1 MALFG
6 PPNPEA
12 LKEKRN
18 IKGLIKALSYKKD
31 LNIRVNAA
39 RMLENLDAKDAI
51 PAIVRQMETETD
63 TWGKRRYAESL
74 RNMGY
79 RPEKGK
85 AAYYALL
92 GDYESSA
99 ASGEEEA
106 FGELIKAFISA
117 GESWQVYAKLGKAFL
132 LFGEGAIPALTA
144 FTDSLYGEYKKFTGT
159 VREINFAAAEG
170 KHKKAVIERFVYKL
184 DGAARIISMF
194 NHPAGLAYCESL
206 YKRIRTEIYSVP
218 DSYFSDIY
226 DAEKLRTRIVENL
239 NLYSAEHE
247 KKLFAFLAYVM
258 MNDEAFNVRWKAALV
273 LEKHRIQAVK
283 QDELLQGALRHVLE
297 HFPQITNRSYYVQKI
312 KSFIFE
318 RP

>member
-1 MALFG
+1 MVLFG

-12 LKEKRN
+12 LKKKGDIR
-18 IKGLIKALSYKKD
+18 GLIKALSYKKD
-31 LNIRVNAA
+31 LNIRLNAA
-39 RMLENLDAKDAI
+39 LMLENLGAKDAI

-63 TWGKRRYAESL
+63 ARGKRRYAELL

-99 ASGEEEA
+99 ASGEEQA
-106 FGELIKAFISA
+106 FGELIKAFINA
-117 GESWQVYAKLGKAFL
+117 GENWEIYAKLGKAFL
-132 LFGEGAIPALTA
+132 LFGEGVIPALTA
-144 FTDSLYGEYKKFTGT
+144 FTDSLYGEYRKFIGA
-159 VREINFAAAEG
+159 VREIDFAVTDDR
-170 KHKKAVIERFVYKL
+170 HKKVVIERFAYKL
-184 DGAARIISMF
+184 DGAVRIVSMF

-218 DSYFSDIY
+218 NSYFSDIY
-226 DAEKLRTRIVENL
+226 DAEKIRTRIVENL

-258 MNDEAFNVRWKAALV
+258 MNDEASNVRWKAVLV

-283 QDELLQGALRHVLE
+283 QDEILQGALRHALE
-297 HFPQITNRSYYVQKI
+297 HLPQITNRSYYVQKI
-312 KSFIFE
+312 KGFI
-318 RP
+318 